1 MNIRGNKGVTLMAL
15 TLTVIIILML
25 TGAIIYNSRN
35 HISMQKIN
43 QLNNDIEVLDAKID
57 DYYLRYGELPILC
70 DYVNT
75 KQDFK
80 DIINNN
86 AKGNQLNIN
95 LDSITDQDGDTYAVI
110 DLERLSG
117 LTLNYGY
124 DRKGEDGPSKDMGE
138 YFAIKDAKKVK
149 NYVDEPNRIE
159 DEMYVIN
166 TKTHQIYFP
175 HGIFADGIMYYTHI

>member
-1 MNIRGNKGVTLMAL
+1 MNIRGNKGVTLIAL

-70 DYVNT
+70 EYVNSDNGGRD
-75 KQDFK
+75 KFVE
-80 DIINNN
+80 IIETLAN
-86 AKGNQLNIN
+86 GNQLNSEVN
-95 LDSITDQDGDTYAVI
+95 SNDGNTYAVI
-110 DLERLSG
+110 DLEKLSG

-124 DRKGEDGPSKDMGE
+124 DEGYRQ
-138 YFAIKDAKKVK
+138 VK
-149 NYVDEPNRIE
+149 ANKSPLNGSIVESTI
-159 DEMYVIN
+159 YVIN

-175 HGIFADGIMYYTHI
+175 HGITADGIMYYTHI